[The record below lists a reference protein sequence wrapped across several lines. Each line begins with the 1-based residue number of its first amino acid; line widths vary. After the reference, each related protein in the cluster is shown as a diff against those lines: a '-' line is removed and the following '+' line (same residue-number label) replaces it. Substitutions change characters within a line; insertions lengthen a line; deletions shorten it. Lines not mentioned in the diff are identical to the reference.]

1 MADGCMHAWM
11 DGWMD
16 GWIDRQMNG
25 FGPWEHKVTGNLGTG
40 CRMFTWQM
48 TTVIFIRH
56 VS

>member
-16 GWIDRQMNG
+16 GWVDRQMNG